1 MQAYR
6 VTIAGQCAATNG
18 RLNRQQAQRF
28 DAQIRHWTAEATAFD
43 VRTASNVADHKKDL
57 PGKAPELVRLAVAV
71 AVALAA
77 SWRWAT
83 GS

>member
-1 MQAYR
+1 MQAYW

-18 RLNRQQAQRF
+18 QLTHQQAQRF

-43 VRTASNVADHKKDL
+43 VRTASNVADYGKAL

-71 AVALAA
+71 TA